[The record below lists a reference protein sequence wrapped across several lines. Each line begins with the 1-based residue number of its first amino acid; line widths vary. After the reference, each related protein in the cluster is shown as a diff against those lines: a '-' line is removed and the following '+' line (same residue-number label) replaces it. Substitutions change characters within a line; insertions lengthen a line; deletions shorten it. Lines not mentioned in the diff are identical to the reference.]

1 VSSRASLP
9 GLLVVFL
16 ATAGSLSGGP
26 AVGDWLVTSGGSAV
40 ETRGSWEVKGRLVIF
55 HTADGTFASMRL
67 NEVDLGASEART
79 EAAAKA
85 KSSRPSEK
93 PVPAPPAP
101 SATFVLT
108 DADVGHV
115 DPATL
120 ASRAAARDD
129 PEADTE
135 NRPAAAAA
143 AEGEVMAK
151 EDNPLEVISW
161 DVVLGANSDGVRIR
175 GVVRNPSEFFASDIS
190 LDVTVLDLE
199 GGEIE
204 ARIASME
211 ADALAPGEQGEFEVS
226 FPGVF
231 TVGDALFEVTSFNAV
246 VSR

>member
-1 VSSRASLP
+1 MSSRASLP

-16 ATAGSLSGGP
+16 AAGGSLSGGP
-26 AVGDWLVTSGGSAV
+26 AVGDWLVTSDGSAV

-93 PVPAPPAP
+93 PVPAPR
-101 SATFVLT
+101 ATFVLT

-120 ASRAAARDD
+120 ANRAAARDD

-161 DVVLGANSDGVRIR
+161 DAVLGANSDGVRNR

-211 ADALAPGEQGEFEVS
+211 AHALAPGEQGEFEVS

-231 TVGDALFEVTSFNAV
+231 TVGDALFEVTSFNAI